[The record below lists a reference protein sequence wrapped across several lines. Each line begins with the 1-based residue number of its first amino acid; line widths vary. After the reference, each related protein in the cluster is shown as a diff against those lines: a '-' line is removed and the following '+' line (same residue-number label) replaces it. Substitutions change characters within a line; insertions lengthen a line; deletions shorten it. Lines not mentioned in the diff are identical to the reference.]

1 MTSRDIARISFEE
14 VAAAAPGQSSA
25 HYVIEAT
32 CLGLYGP
39 DSPLPAYVNERIV
52 ARDRDA
58 TALRDFLDLFN
69 HRILTLLCRIAR
81 RYRHIRVFDGAA
93 TDEIRQMVDIL
104 GRRLFIARHF
114 KAALLARMRVVARAY
129 VPLTRILRPAVQRPA
144 RRYRHIRR
152 SSTEPPPTEIR
163 QMAADI
169 LGRRRKNNPIAR
181 HFKAALL
188 ARDAGGPTSRSR
200 FRGGSAARPIA
211 RAAPRAGRGAR
222 LKAELQGLELRRVGP

>member
-104 GRRLFIARHF
+104 GRR
-114 KAALLARMRVVARAY
+114 
-129 VPLTRILRPAVQRPA
+129 
-144 RRYRHIRR
+144 
-152 SSTEPPPTEIR
+152 
-163 QMAADI
+163 
-169 LGRRRKNNPIAR
+169 RKNNPIAR

-188 ARDAGGPTSRSR
+188 ARMRVVPYVPLTAESLREIVVQRLDRV
-200 FRGGSAARPIA
+200 
-211 RAAPRAGRGAR
+211 GAR
-222 LKAELQGLELRRVGP
+222 LKAELHLDMTLSEAVIDHAAARCARGDGGARDIDALVNRTLLARVSTQILAAMTDGGRLSGVAVGIGEQGELSYEFS